1 MTLQDFKKKL
11 SLLFDD
17 NTNTVVWKN
26 YVDYTIWAIILIST
40 VAIFLSTYDGVAE
53 KYGTVLNVIDIITTI
68 LFTIEVSLR
77 IWTIDILEPKY
88 SGFWGRVKYCLSFY
102 GLIDFVSTYS
112 YYINFFIP
120 LPLMAL
126 KAIRVARLLRIF
138 RFMKSFRLL
147 TTAIGSKGKELLVSL
162 QFLVIITVILSFVL
176 FFAEHE
182 AQPDVY
188 NNGMTPVLWA
198 FMQYIG
204 DPGGFGDYPPVTV
217 MGRIIAC
224 VIGVLGIAI
233 FAVPAGLIGAG
244 FTEAMEEDD
253 KNKKNRELEHKIL
266 TSFYYTLDRETRLYT
281 VPRYTSLNWLQTRL
295 GVSQDNIIEAVQ
307 QSPILRLKDLAS
319 AQPTDKPSN
328 TELIVET
335 FPVNTEYG
343 CCIDRGSNIT
353 IVATTSATEP
363 SGGNFCFYLAKL
375 GNFNFVSK
383 EYDPNP
389 VRMTSYLNIEKEDI
403 NGEPHY
409 MDDNIKLFLD
419 DIRKLSNRENSV
431 VITIIAS
438 DARITDTSDL
448 PTKFHFQIGQGKN
461 PDGKPNYE
469 CEGLS
474 LQKKDI
480 EKFDKLFYDF
490 SKEIDEK
497 YEFKTDVQQYG
508 ALIKNKYLGYHLGND
523 ASSFCLRIASSIL
536 TWSKYYIGTA
546 IVLADAINKQF
557 APQNYPL
564 TPSEELQKVNRWE
577 KKDYGFQF
585 YEEVN
590 SIHPNR

>member
-53 KYGTVLNVIDIITTI
+53 KYGTLLNVIDIITTI

-244 FTEAMEEDD
+244 FTEAMEEDE
-253 KNKKNRELEHKIL
+253 KKKKTEENVEKLRLAFERK
-266 TSFYYTLDRETRLYT
+266 LDRFTRFRT
-281 VPRYTSLNWLQTRL
+281 TPQF
-295 GVSQDNIIEAVQ
+295 VSIADIQA
-307 QSPILRLKDLAS
+307 RLKMNMDDIFDAINNSNHFRLVNLAS
-319 AQPTDKPSN
+319 TRTVDEKAEDK
-328 TELIVET
+328 LAVEHY
-335 FPVNTEYG
+335 PLNRDYG
-343 CCIDRGSNIT
+343 YFIDRGSKVTIVSPSSLVDPGFYHFAYYFAKLAGFNYVSRELGELRPYKSFYMPSEETKENPAYQSYISDIQQLANQEDHWLITLLVASGANEPAFPTQVHFTYGGKRGDETYDDPNIT
-353 IVATTSATEP
+353 IHNVPLFEQMYQEMNERLSNTYKIQCDKQRHHDTS
-363 SGGNFCFYLAKL
+363 
-375 GNFNFVSK
+375 
-383 EYDPNP
+383 NP
-389 VRMTSYLNIEKEDI
+389 
-403 NGEPHY
+403 
-409 MDDNIKLFLD
+409 KLF
-419 DIRKLSNRENSV
+419 NRQIENSEKV
-431 VITIIAS
+431 NSFHVRIAWS
-438 DARITDTSDL
+438 ECLWNPA
-448 PTKFHFQIGQGKN
+448 HVQISQVMGEVFNKYF
-461 PDGKPNYE
+461 DGN
-469 CEGLS
+469 
-474 LQKKDI
+474 
-480 EKFDKLFYDF
+480 
-490 SKEIDEK
+490 KEIGTDADLKKPGIGYDNYDE
-497 YEFKTDVQQYG
+497 
-508 ALIKNKYLGYHLGND
+508 
-523 ASSFCLRIASSIL
+523 
-536 TWSKYYIGTA
+536 
-546 IVLADAINKQF
+546 
-557 APQNYPL
+557 
-564 TPSEELQKVNRWE
+564 
-577 KKDYGFQF
+577 
-585 YEEVN
+585 
-590 SIHPNR
+590 